1 MTKQRD
7 DWQHMAGAP
16 GYFVTADGMEQ
27 MIMTPRGSFAIC
39 ETTKGPRGYKI
50 LRGPARDP
58 TRLGIPQHL
67 LDEAEK
73 MTIDAFVQSLKAGRK
88 VTLDVTPLANAARG
102 RGR

>member
-7 DWQHMAGAP
+7 EWQHMDGAP
-16 GYFVTADGMEQ
+16 GYFVTADGMKQ

-39 ETTKGPRGYKI
+39 ETAEGPRGYKV

-58 TRLGIPQHL
+58 AKLGIPQQL

-73 MTIDAFVQSLKAGRK
+73 MTVDSLIQRLKAGK
-88 VTLDVTPLANAARG
+88 EVTLDVTPLANAARG
-102 RGR
+102 RSR